1 VIRLLRAEL
10 TRFRSRRAIALL
22 ALASF
27 VVAAVLVGLVAWETR
42 PLTASDRADAVAQA
56 DLASRDPQTVAEVR
70 ACERRPA
77 DYLGAGATASDC
89 TTALVRGSTS
99 FLPRHALDVERV
111 VDGRGVQLGLV
122 VVGLMVVAS
131 STFAGADWGTRA
143 LAQQLMFEPRR
154 ARLWLAKALAVTLGA
169 GVVTALALGVFWTYV
184 ALLAG
189 HRDITVPSSAIEAAG
204 WQSARTVALGAAAA
218 LGAFAVTMALRHTVA
233 TLALLFVYAVGGE
246 ILVNLLPVD
255 GAGRWAVGANTV
267 AWIARRHSYYDPT
280 VSCSGPRC
288 SPLQVLTHAQAGVF
302 LLVLLA
308 VVVLVSLLWFR
319 RRDV

>member
-1 VIRLLRAEL
+1 MIRLLRAEL

-22 ALASF
+22 ALVSF
-27 VVAAVLVGLVAWETR
+27 AVAAVLVAFVAFETR
-42 PLTASDRADAVAQA
+42 PLSASDRADAVAQA
-56 DLASRDPQTVAEVR
+56 ELAARDPQTLADVR
-70 ACERRPA
+70 ACSRRPA

-89 TTALVRGSTS
+89 TEALVRGSTS
-99 FLPRHALDVERV
+99 FLPRHALDVGRV
-111 VDGRGVQLGLV
+111 LDGRGVQLGLV
-122 VVGLMVVAS
+122 VVGLMVVAG

-154 ARLWLAKALAVTLGA
+154 VRLWLAKGLAVTLGA

-189 HRDITVPSSAIEAAG
+189 HRGIAVPHADVLDAA
-204 WQSARTVALGAAAA
+204 WQSARTVALGAGAA

-246 ILVNLLPVD
+246 VLVNLLPVD
-255 GAGRWAVGANTV
+255 GASRWAVGGNTV

-280 VSCSGPRC
+280 VTCSGPRC
-288 SPLQVLTHAQAGVF
+288 SPLRVLTHAQAGGF
-302 LLVLLA
+302 LLVVL
-308 VVVLVSLLWFR
+308 VVVSVVSVLWFR